1 MATYKRS
8 LPGFLQ
14 SGTVITVSIVSG
26 SWTYLDDIHH
36 GGDHEDD
43 HEDGHEEDDHDHDDH
58 GDNDNDLLPAKDG
71 PAPIVKSQWFFQRIF
86 ILQLVFKLLLLGLR

>member
-26 SWTYLDDIHH
+26 SWTYLDDVHH
-36 GGDHEDD
+36 GGD
-43 HEDGHEEDDHDHDDH
+43 HEDGHEEDDH
-58 GDNDNDLLPAKDG
+58 GDNDDDLLPAKDG

>member
-26 SWTYLDDIHH
+26 SWTYLDDVHH
-36 GGDHEDD
+36 GGD
-43 HEDGHEEDDHDHDDH
+43 HEDGHEEDDH
-58 GDNDNDLLPAKDG
+58 GDNDDDLLPAKDG
-71 PAPIVKSQWFFQRIF
+71 PAPIIKSQWLFQRIF